1 VIQHVALRRRLAWA
15 SFVILL
21 CSAVASLRMHRRTAI
36 ATAAAA
42 EPTSCRAAQHD
53 SVRVARLAVD
63 TIADLRARRQHVR
76 RFSRTPNGIE
86 VRTEDD
92 DTLAA
97 HDGGLAAFDCMGRL
111 TFLWL
116 DGG

>member
-1 VIQHVALRRRLAWA
+1 VIQRGALRRWLAWA
-15 SFVILL
+15 SLVVLL
-21 CSAVASLRMHRRTAI
+21 CSVVASLHMQRRTAL
-36 ATAAAA
+36 AAAAA
-42 EPTSCRAAQHD
+42 EPTSCRAARLD
-53 SVRVARLAVD
+53 SVRLARLAVD
-63 TIADLRARRQHVR
+63 TITELRAHPQHVR

-92 DTLAA
+92 DALAA
-97 HDGGLAAFDCMGRL
+97 HDGGLAAFDCTARL

>member
-1 VIQHVALRRRLAWA
+1 MSGRAALRRRLAWA
-15 SFVILL
+15 AFVVLVGGM
-21 CSAVASLRMHRRTAI
+21 VASLRMHQR
-36 ATAAAA
+36 AAAA
-42 EPTSCRAAQHD
+42 AIPSRCAAAERD
-53 SVRVARLAVD
+53 SLRSARTAVD
-63 TIADLRARRQHVR
+63 TIAALRARRQHVR

-92 DTLAA
+92 DVLSP
-97 HDGGLAAFDCMGRL
+97 HDGGLAAFDCTGRL

>member
-1 VIQHVALRRRLAWA
+1 V
-15 SFVILL
+15 
-21 CSAVASLRMHRRTAI
+21 VASLRIHRRTAL
-36 ATAAAA
+36 AAAAA
-42 EPTSCRAAQHD
+42 EPISCRAAEHD
-53 SVRVARLAVD
+53 SVRLARLAVD
-63 TIADLRARRQHVR
+63 TIAYLRARRQHVR
-76 RFSRTPNGIE
+76 RFSWTPNGIE

-97 HDGGLAAFDCMGRL
+97 HDGGLAAFDCTGRL